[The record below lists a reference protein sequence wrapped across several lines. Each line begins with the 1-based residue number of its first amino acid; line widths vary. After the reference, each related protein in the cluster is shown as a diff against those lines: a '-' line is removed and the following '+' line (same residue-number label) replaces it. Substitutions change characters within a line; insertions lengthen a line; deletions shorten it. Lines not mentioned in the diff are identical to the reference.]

1 MNLSRVKPAFGSN
14 YIALILVTAAVTLLF
29 FFLNNDFLALDN
41 IKNIMN
47 AMSFTGTITVGMAML
62 LIAGEVDLASG
73 VEACFGGVICAM
85 AIDLGLPWP
94 LALAAA
100 LIFGAC
106 CGFVNAFFVNVVHIM
121 GFIATLGVMGIYNGL
136 VRVVTE
142 NHPIPAYVP
151 SFWKLG
157 STTVFGVFPL
167 PFVIMVVLM
176 VAYGLV
182 LTKTSFGRNVFMIG
196 GNRRAARLCGIN
208 PSRIVTALYVNNGML
223 AALAGVILTARM
235 HSASPMAGSTGA
247 IDAITAA
254 VLGGIS
260 FLGGVGGM
268 GGCFIGILLIT
279 VFSAGLTATGLPSYW
294 QIVAQGAILV
304 FALSADFF
312 NSKARRK
319 RLERDEIKRR
329 REFTIMKEEG

>member
-1 MNLSRVKPAFGSN
+1 MNISRLKRAFGSN
-14 YIALILVTAAVTLLF
+14 YLALIAVTAAVSLLF
-29 FFLNNDFLALDN
+29 YILNHDFLALDN

-47 AMSFTGTITVGMAML
+47 AMSFTGTITVGMALL

-73 VEACFGGVICAM
+73 AEACFGGIVCAI
-85 AIDLGLPWP
+85 AIQAGLPWP
-94 LALAAA
+94 LALVAA
-100 LIFGAC
+100 LAFGAC
-106 CGFVNAFFVNVVHIM
+106 CGFINAFFVNVVHIM
-121 GFIATLGVMGIYNGL
+121 GFICTLGILGIYNGL
-136 VRVVTE
+136 VSVVTD
-142 NHPIPAYVP
+142 NHPVPAYVP

-157 STTVFGVFPL
+157 SATVFGIFPL

-182 LTKTSFGRNVFMIG
+182 LTRTNFGRNIFMIG

-235 HSASPMAGSTGA
+235 HNASPMAASTGA

-279 VFSAGLTATGLPSYW
+279 VFSAGLTAIGLPSYW

-329 REFTIMKEEG
+329 REFARNKEES